1 MLLFRSE
8 DEIDAWCAARTEPRG
23 ETLSLDIVW
32 ALSQAWYG
40 NRISPSYRGRTQE
53 EARRVFAEVGLTS
66 PFWQS

>member
-8 DEIDAWCAARTEPRG
+8 EEVDAWCETKAEPRG
-23 ETLSLDIVW
+23 ETLSLESVW

-40 NRISPSYRGRTQE
+40 NRISPSYRGRTIE
-53 EARRVFAEVGLTS
+53 EARRVFAGVGLTS